1 MKTSKIVTPT
11 LSKSKNLLS
20 GWFGKKQD
28 KFVNQQSTEDKLKL
42 TDLLNSNK
50 HRLYLSS
57 EYLPKFYNKFIY
69 TGDDIVSKISD
80 FNSMSKDPIL
90 ARALK
95 QITNDVTQYSPITK
109 SRIWCVS
116 DDPDIS
122 DINDIF
128 YDENGINEKVW
139 YSTNRT
145 AKYGTCFVRLT
156 YAEEDFTGG
165 ISYVEFEDDI
175 LRYIPIELNGVL
187 IKWIDKYTNILLE
200 PFEVYAFRVNMSNDY
215 RYVDNYYSLNL
226 TSGATGI
233 NAKAE
238 NKIKNTFIYG
248 TGFFENCRRIWKQRL
263 LAEDSIM
270 LSRLENSPR
279 LILFKIAAEGL
290 TSETA
295 ADLVDYYVELLN
307 YDHKTLNIAENILKG
322 GESQIGYGAKVAL
335 PVGKTGDLTHDVIGG
350 DPDIQYIR
358 DLERL
363 DAIFYASLG
372 IHKALLGL
380 TDDLPGSLGESVI
393 VKLEEVY
400 ARDAKELQYSQ
411 MLGWKTISY
420 YHYMSK
426 GIFVDFSDFDIVMNT
441 VSNTEDEAFKSAFRG
456 GLEGFSSFVSLIT
469 DVKNLIGETENKEV
483 IDILKF
489 LTTKLLNIS
498 DFNWD
503 KFFDS
508 FYDENGIQQAPEEK
522 QESKKRLFE
531 NIQRIDEAKRKKL
544 YKKVS
549 SWAYKSTHN
558 IPKFSKT
565 NTIKNIT
572 EQFKSETK
580 QNKYI
585 KESKIISEKLNLNK
599 DSIRKI
605 LEEVKYFDIDIFD
618 VKSEEFDFTL
628 SNYDYDIKQE
638 KVKYDKLIFM
648 NGLFHASDINLA
660 NISDKII
667 LYKKEDSYYINYTDS
682 CKLLKMLNEDKMLDK
697 YEVINLKEKVN
708 M

>member
-1 MKTSKIVTPT
+1 MV
-11 LSKSKNLLS
+11 
-20 GWFGKKQD
+20 
-28 KFVNQQSTEDKLKL
+28 
-42 TDLLNSNK
+42 
-50 HRLYLSS
+50 
-57 EYLPKFYNKFIY
+57 
-69 TGDDIVSKISD
+69 
-80 FNSMSKDPIL
+80 KDPIL

-116 DDPDIS
+116 DDTDIT
-122 DINDIF
+122 DINDVF

-156 YAEEDFTGG
+156 YVNEDFTGG
-165 ISYVEFEDDI
+165 IAYIEFEDDI

-226 TSGATGI
+226 TSGGTGI
-233 NAKAE
+233 NATGDK
-238 NKIKNTFIYG
+238 KIKNTFIYG
-248 TGFFENCRRIWKQRL
+248 TGYFENCRRIWKQRL

-270 LSRLENSPR
+270 MARLENSPR

-307 YDHKTLNIAENILKG
+307 YDHKTINIAENIIKG

-358 DLERL
+358 DLERI
-363 DAIFYASLG
+363 DQIFYASLG
-372 IHKALLGL
+372 IHQALLGL
-380 TDDLPGSLGESVI
+380 TQDLPGSLGESVI

-420 YHYMSK
+420 YNYLSK
-426 GIFVDFSDFDIVMNT
+426 SINVDFSDFDIVMNT
-441 VSNTEDEAFKSAFRG
+441 VSNSEDEAFKSAFKG
-456 GLEGFSSFVSLIT
+456 GLEGFQSFVGLIRDIKEMIG
-469 DVKNLIGETENKEV
+469 DVENKEV
-483 IDILKF
+483 IELLKF

-503 KFFDS
+503 EFFDS
-508 FYDENGIQQAPEEK
+508 FYDKDNIEKIPEEK
-522 QESKKRLFE
+522 QESRNRLFE
-531 NIQRIDEAKRKKL
+531 NLRRIDEVKQKKL
-544 YKKVS
+544 YKRVS
-549 SWAYKSTHN
+549 NWVYKSTHN

-565 NTIKNIT
+565 NTLKNIT

-580 QNKYI
+580 ENKYI
-585 KESKIISEKLNLNK
+585 IESKVKAEKMNLNRE
-599 DSIRKI
+599 SIGKV
-605 LEEVKYFDIDIFD
+605 LEEVKYFDINIFD
-618 VKSEEFDFTL
+618 VESEDFDFVL
-628 SNYDYDIKQE
+628 SHYDYEVKQE
-638 KVKYDKLIFM
+638 KVDIKKLIFM
-648 NGLFHASDINLA
+648 NGIFHSSDINFA
-660 NISDKII
+660 NSSDKVI
-667 LYKKEDSYYINYTDS
+667 LYKKEDKYYINYIDS
-682 CKLLKMLNEDKMLDK
+682 CKLLKILNEDKKLNK
-697 YEVINLKEKVN
+697 YEVIILKDKK
-708 M
+708 